1 MIDCAVRVPSGTP
14 NTMAQHFADE
24 VVKIHDAHEA
34 LVSVEAKLIETMSG
48 QTVMAIRNTLDT
60 HIQVVDN
67 LASSLVLLVA
77 ALRGLAEDLT
87 LVESGLYEV
96 LISAGHGGLHVA
108 GGVIHSPAPSVPDH
122 AEKMAI
128 FEALSQTVEQ
138 LRVEEDEAHAEF
150 QEICKDAHMLP
161 PNAIDASQELR
172 TELAAAHHGG
182 VVAGWA
188 TAMTPGTS
196 FISPRTA
203 ARRANMRGLIERGA
217 APSEVHALV
226 EGAKAERVAHRATL
240 TGRGILTIR
249 GLAEERNFANRVAV
263 GGEAS
268 TAGRALRA
276 GRGVLRAA
284 SFVGGILTAAT
295 IVERG
300 YAQARDDSIN
310 PDLSPAERA
319 ARIATHGAFEGLAQS
334 IGEAAGA
341 AAGAAVGVH
350 GGPVA
355 IGAGFVAGGEIGAER
370 GTHYGE
376 VTSDWFDRR
385 IWRPTLHGTD

>member
-1 MIDCAVRVPSGTP
+1 
-14 NTMAQHFADE
+14 MAQHFADE

-60 HIQVVDN
+60 HIQVVDD

-96 LISAGHGGLHVA
+96 LISADHGGLHVA
-108 GGVIHSPAPSVPDH
+108 GGTVHSPAPSDPDH
-122 AEKMAI
+122 AEKMAV

-138 LRVEEDEAHAEF
+138 LRVEEGEAHAEF

-161 PNAIDASQELR
+161 PNAVGASQELR
-172 TELAAAHHGG
+172 TELAAAHHSG
-182 VVAGWA
+182 VIAGWA
-188 TAMTPGTS
+188 TALTPGTS

-203 ARRANMRGLIERGA
+203 ARRAAMRALIERGA
-217 APSEVHALV
+217 APSEVHAV
-226 EGAKAERVAHRATL
+226 AEGAKAERLAHRATL